1 MKFLQQEGSVVN
13 GLNRFIDLILLN
25 VLWFVCSIPIF
36 TLGATTCAVYDITM
50 KYALHQEPSIAS
62 TFFDAFKKNFKKG
75 TALFFVFLAAGGFI
89 GFDLFCAIRWNISI
103 KFVMIVVILAVG
115 YFYLALLSHVFPV
128 LTYFDTGIKE
138 TIKKSFFLSMSNGI
152 YTVFI
157 MVLNILPILAIIA
170 FPSFF
175 GQIIFFWFIIGFAV
189 IAFLNSMHLV
199 RLFDPKR
206 VEEADR
212 VEEQQKRLR
221 EEEKKSQEE
230 SK

>member
-13 GLNRFIDLILLN
+13 GLNRLIDLILLN
-25 VLWFVCSIPIF
+25 ILWFVCSIPIF

-50 KYALHQEPSIAS
+50 KYALHQDPSIVS
-62 TFFDAFKKNFKKG
+62 TFFGSFKNNFKKG
-75 TALFFVFLAAGGFI
+75 TALFFIFLAMGLFI
-89 GFDLFCAIRWNISI
+89 GFDLFCAFWWDISI

-115 YFYLALLSHVFPV
+115 YFYLAVISHVFPV
-128 LTYFDTGIKE
+128 LSYFDTGVKE

-152 YTVFI
+152 YTIFI

-170 FPSFF
+170 FPSLF
-175 GQIIFFWFIIGFAV
+175 GQIIFFWFIIGFAM

-230 SK
+230 RK

>member
-13 GLNRFIDLILLN
+13 GLNRLIDLILLN
-25 VLWFVCSIPIF
+25 ILWFVCSIPIF

-50 KYALHQEPSIAS
+50 KYALHQDPSIVS
-62 TFFDAFKKNFKKG
+62 TFFGSFKNNFKKG
-75 TALFFVFLAAGGFI
+75 TALFFIFLAMGLFI
-89 GFDLFCAIRWNISI
+89 GFDLFCAFWWDISI

-115 YFYLALLSHVFPV
+115 YFYLAVLSHVFPV

-138 TIKKSFFLSMSNGI
+138 TIKKSFLLSMSNGI

-170 FPSFF
+170 FPSLF
-175 GQIIFFWFIIGFAV
+175 GQIIFFWFIIGFSV

-221 EEEKKSQEE
+221 EEEKRSQEE
-230 SK
+230 RK